1 MLLEKSQELVELS
14 QRKKS
19 LQSFAANLQIIQT
32 RQKQITDALATIQPL
47 VEALKAFRQRGIN
60 NIDLTHKADSILS
73 FVINAENNLENDSEW
88 ILDNKNFKGNILK
101 SNIENLKVTLEQQL
115 SESWKSYRD
124 QQMPSTNNEILN
136 LLAKVEAFKNT
147 VRDIQIID
155 REIKNVI
162 YPKNSA
168 EFAVYERK
176 IEQLKYYWNS
186 LSSDEVPEAVLHFLR
201 AAANQGAPLNL
212 LTPEVQD
219 WINQHGISDSLK
231 IRLI

>member
-1 MLLEKSQELVELS
+1 MLLEKSQELIELS
-14 QRKKS
+14 QKKQALRKN
-19 LQSFAANLQIIQT
+19 LDNLQIIKT
-32 RQKQITDALATIQPL
+32 RQKQITEAIATIQPL

-60 NIDLTHKADSILS
+60 NVDLVQKAEPILN
-73 FVINAENNLENDSEW
+73 FILNAEDNLQKNSEW

-101 SNIENLKVTLEQQL
+101 SQVENLKTTLEQQL
-115 SESWKSYRD
+115 SEAWKSYRD

-136 LLAKVEAFKNT
+136 LLAKVEAFKQT
-147 VRDIQIID
+147 VRQIQIID
-155 REIKNVI
+155 GEIKNVI
-162 YPKNSA
+162 YPKNNA
-168 EFAVYERK
+168 EFAVWERK

>member
-1 MLLEKSQELVELS
+1 MLLEKSQELIELS
-14 QRKKS
+14 KRRKS
-19 LQSFAANLQIIQT
+19 LQSFAANLQTIQT

-47 VEALKAFRQRGIN
+47 FEALKAFRQRGIN
-60 NIDLTHKADSILS
+60 NIDLTQNVEYILS
-73 FVINAENNLENDSEW
+73 FVINAEENLQKNSDW
-88 ILDNKNFKGNILK
+88 ILDNKNFKGNFLK
-101 SNIENLKVTLEQQL
+101 SNVDSLKTTLEQQL
-115 SESWKSYRD
+115 TQAWKSYRD

-162 YPKNSA
+162 YPKNNA

>member
-1 MLLEKSQELVELS
+1 MLLEKSQELIELS

-19 LQSFAANLQIIQT
+19 LQSSAANLQIIQT
-32 RQKQITDALATIQPL
+32 RQKQITDALASIHPL

-60 NIDLTHKADSILS
+60 NIDLTQKADSILS
-73 FVINAENNLENDSEW
+73 FVINAEENLQNNSDW

-101 SNIENLKVTLEQQL
+101 SNVENLKTTLEQQL
-115 SESWKSYRD
+115 SEAWKSYRD

-136 LLAKVEAFKNT
+136 LLAKVEAFKQT
-147 VRDIQIID
+147 VLQIQIID

-162 YPKNSA
+162 YPKNNA
-168 EFAVYERK
+168 DFVVYEHK
-176 IEQLKYYWNS
+176 IEQLKYHWNS
-186 LSSDEVPEAVLHFLR
+186 LSSDEVPQAVLHFLR
-201 AAANQGAPLNL
+201 AAANQGAPLNF
-212 LTPEVQD
+212 LTSEVQD

>member
-32 RQKQITDALATIQPL
+32 RQKQITEAVAAIKLL

-60 NIDLTHKADSILS
+60 NIDLTHKVESILS
-73 FVINAENNLENDSEW
+73 FVINAEDNLQNNPHW

-101 SNIENLKVTLEQQL
+101 SNIDSLKTTLEQQL
-115 SESWKSYRD
+115 SEAWKRYRD

-155 REIKNVI
+155 REIQNVI
-162 YPKNSA
+162 YPKNNA

-201 AAANQGAPLNL
+201 AAANQGAPLNIF
-212 LTPEVQD
+212 TSEVQD

>member
-1 MLLEKSQELVELS
+1 MLLDKAQELVELS

-32 RQKQITDALATIQPL
+32 RQKQITDALTTIQPL

-60 NIDLTHKADSILS
+60 NIDLTQKADSILS
-73 FVINAENNLENDSEW
+73 FVINAEENLENNPDW
-88 ILDNKNFKGNILK
+88 ILGDKNFKGDILK
-101 SNIENLKVTLEQQL
+101 RYVDNLKATLEQQL
-115 SESWKSYRD
+115 SEAWKNYRD
-124 QQMPSTNNEILN
+124 KQMPSTNNEILN
-136 LLAKVEAFKNT
+136 LLAKVKAFKNT

-168 EFAVYERK
+168 EFAVYESK

-186 LSSDEVPEAVLHFLR
+186 LSSDEVPQSVLDFLR

-212 LTPEVQD
+212 WTPEVED
-219 WINQHGISDSLK
+219 WINQYNISNSFK
-231 IRLI
+231 IRLT

>member
-32 RQKQITDALATIQPL
+32 RQKQITEAVAAIQLL

-60 NIDLTHKADSILS
+60 NIDLTQKVESILS
-73 FVINAENNLENDSEW
+73 FVINVEDNLQNNPHW

-101 SNIENLKVTLEQQL
+101 SNIDSLKTTLEQQL
-115 SESWKSYRD
+115 SEAWKSYRD

-136 LLAKVEAFKNT
+136 LLAKVEAFKQI
-147 VRDIQIID
+147 VQQIQDIEKD
-155 REIKNVI
+155 LKNI
-162 YPKNSA
+162 RYPKNNA
-168 EFAVYERK
+168 EFAICELK
-176 IEQLKYYWNS
+176 IEQLKHSWKS
-186 LSSDEVPEAVLHFLR
+186 LKSDEFPEAVSHFLQ
-201 AAANQGAPLNL
+201 AASDQGSPLNL

-219 WINQHGISDSLK
+219 WINQNGISDSFK
-231 IRLI
+231 IRLT

>member
-1 MLLEKSQELVELS
+1 MLLEKSQELIELS

-47 VEALKAFRQRGIN
+47 VEALKAFRQRGID
-60 NIDLTHKADSILS
+60 NIDLTQKADSILS
-73 FVINAENNLENDSEW
+73 FVINAENNLQNDSEW

-101 SNIENLKVTLEQQL
+101 SHVENIKATLEQQL

-162 YPKNSA
+162 YPKNNA

-201 AAANQGAPLNL
+201 AAANQGAPLNF
-212 LTPEVQD
+212 LTSEVQD
-219 WINQHGISDSLK
+219 WINQHGISDSFK

>member
-1 MLLEKSQELVELS
+1 MLLEKSQELIDLS
-14 QRKKS
+14 QHRKS
-19 LQSFAANLQIIQT
+19 LQNFVGYLKTIQT
-32 RQKQITDALATIQPL
+32 RQKQIADALATIQPL

-60 NIDLTHKADSILS
+60 NIDLTQKVESILS
-73 FVINAENNLENDSEW
+73 FVINAEENLQNNSEW

-101 SNIENLKVTLEQQL
+101 SNIDSLKTTLEQQL
-115 SESWKSYRD
+115 SEAWKSYRD

-136 LLAKVEAFKNT
+136 LLAKVEVFKNT

-162 YPKNSA
+162 YPKNNA

-186 LSSDEVPEAVLHFLR
+186 LSSDEVPEAVLHFIR

-212 LTPEVQD
+212 LTSEVQD
-219 WINQHGISDSLK
+219 WINQHGISDSLR

>member
-1 MLLEKSQELVELS
+1 MLLKKTQELNELS

-19 LQSFAANLQIIQT
+19 LQKFASNYNTIQT
-32 RQKQITDALATIQPL
+32 RQKQVTDAIAIIQPL
-47 VEALKAFRQRGIN
+47 VEALTAFRQRGID
-60 NIDLTHKADSILS
+60 NINLTQKADLVLNFI
-73 FVINAENNLENDSEW
+73 IDAEDKLQKNSEW
-88 ILDNKNFKGNILK
+88 ILEPKSFKGNILK
-101 SNIENLKVTLEQQL
+101 SHIENLKVALEQQL

-136 LLAKVEAFKNT
+136 LLAKVEAFKQT
-147 VRDIQIID
+147 VRQIQIID
-155 REIKNVI
+155 KEVKNVI
-162 YPKNSA
+162 YPKNNA
-168 EFAVYERK
+168 EFAIYESK

-186 LSSDEVPEAVLHFLR
+186 LSSDEFPQSVLDFLR

-212 LTPEVQD
+212 WTSEVQD

>member
-14 QRKKS
+14 QRRKS
-19 LQSFAANLQIIQT
+19 LQNFVGNLKTIQT
-32 RQKQITDALATIQPL
+32 RQKQIADALATIQPL

-60 NIDLTHKADSILS
+60 NIDLTHKAESILS
-73 FVINAENNLENDSEW
+73 FVMNAEENLQNNSEW

-101 SNIENLKVTLEQQL
+101 SHIENLKATLEQQL
-115 SESWKSYRD
+115 SEVWKSYRD

-136 LLAKVEAFKNT
+136 LLAKVEAFKQT
-147 VRDIQIID
+147 VLQIQIID
-155 REIKNVI
+155 KKIKNVI
-162 YPKNSA
+162 YPKNNA
-168 EFAVYERK
+168 DFTICERE

-212 LTPEVQD
+212 LTSEVQD

-231 IRLI
+231 IRLT

>member
-19 LQSFAANLQIIQT
+19 LQNFAANIQIIQT
-32 RQKQITDALATIQPL
+32 RQKQITDALASIQPL
-47 VEALKAFRQRGIN
+47 VEALKSFRQRGIN
-60 NIDLTHKADSILS
+60 NIDLTQKAESVLNFILN
-73 FVINAENNLENDSEW
+73 VDENLQNNSDW

-101 SNIENLKVTLEQQL
+101 SHIENLKATLEQQL
-115 SESWKSYRD
+115 SEAWKSYRD
-124 QQMPSTNNEILN
+124 QQTPSTNNEILN
-136 LLAKVEAFKNT
+136 LLAKVEAFKKT
-147 VRDIQIID
+147 VLQIQIID

-162 YPKNSA
+162 YPKSNA
-168 EFAVYERK
+168 EFAIYERK

-186 LSSDEVPEAVLHFLR
+186 LSSDEFPQSVLDFLR
-201 AAANQGAPLNL
+201 TAANQGAPLNL
-212 LTPEVQD
+212 WTPEVQD

>member
-14 QRKKS
+14 QRRKS
-19 LQSFAANLQIIQT
+19 LQNFAGNLQIIQT

-60 NIDLTHKADSILS
+60 NINLTQNVESILS
-73 FVINAENNLENDSEW
+73 FVINAEENLQNNPDW
-88 ILDNKNFKGNILK
+88 ILDNKNFKGNFLK
-101 SNIENLKVTLEQQL
+101 SNIESLKTTLERQL
-115 SESWKSYRD
+115 SEAWKSYCD
-124 QQMPSTNNEILN
+124 QQMPTTNNEILS
-136 LLAKVEAFKNT
+136 LLAKVEAFKQT
-147 VRDIQIID
+147 VLQIQIID
-155 REIKNVI
+155 KKIKNVI
-162 YPKNSA
+162 YPKNYA
-168 EFAVYERK
+168 DFTICDRE

-212 LTPEVQD
+212 LTSEVQD
-219 WINQHGISDSLK
+219 WINQHGISDSLR

>member
-1 MLLEKSQELVELS
+1 MLLEKSQELIELS

-19 LQSFAANLQIIQT
+19 LQNFAANLQIIQT
-32 RQKQITDALATIQPL
+32 RQKQITEAVATIQPL

-60 NIDLTHKADSILS
+60 NIDLTHKAESVLNFIL
-73 FVINAENNLENDSEW
+73 NAEDNLQKNSDW
-88 ILDNKNFKGNILK
+88 ILDNKNFKGSFLK
-101 SNIENLKVTLEQQL
+101 SNIDSLKTTLEQQL
-115 SESWKSYRD
+115 SEAWKSYRD
-124 QQMPSTNNEILN
+124 QQMPSTKNEILN
-136 LLAKVEAFKNT
+136 LLAKVEAFKHT
-147 VRDIQIID
+147 VLQIQIID
-155 REIKNVI
+155 GEIKNVT
-162 YPKNSA
+162 YPKTNA
-168 EFAVYERK
+168 EFAIYERK